1 MRLYELTEVLKELA
15 ESDLSDDAD
24 IADHPCSVA
33 VRAIEQCVSDIN
45 LLKRVERG
53 EAHKSKRVQML
64 IGLNYNP
71 EV

>member
-1 MRLYELTEVLKELA
+1 MTLYELTEVLKELA

-24 IADHPCSVA
+24 IKDHPCSVA

-45 LLKRVERG
+45 FLKRMNRG
-53 EAHKSKRVQML
+53 EVAASKRAKML

-71 EV
+71 SV